1 MRLFFILILL
11 FPNLLF
17 SWSTENIKAMTE
29 NCIEK
34 TSAETPQF
42 SNEFIIE
49 YCEWEQYFLKNSMT
63 WDEFLS
69 LYENNQSLLANNAQF
84 VPLMQQFV
92 LFLINLKLL

>member
-17 SWSTENIKAMTE
+17 SWSAENIEAMTE

-42 SNEFIIE
+42 SNEFIME
-49 YCEWEQYFLKNSMT
+49 YCECGTILLKNSMT

-69 LYENNQSLLANNAQF
+69 LYENNQSLLAETIANNAT
-84 VPLMQQFV
+84 
-92 LFLINLKLL
+92 ICAEKLLSQGKK